1 MVFGLVGRGAPP
13 WAIRG
18 SWPAPRPHEFFFVQ
32 TAFNIAMLPRLRE
45 ENTLGENTMI
55 KLIAA
60 AGFLVAFATSAHAI
74 TPAPIPQ
81 PDGMLSQ
88 VRLGCGPFRT
98 RVAGICVAR
107 TTIRHTRRLDRRA
120 YRRGYSS
127 SSRSTVQPTVLL
139 IGGFAALSQP
149 QGANPLWMNLAPL
162 RRGFFVRACRS
173 RRMPDLATIVLVGRS
188 GGAATTRGCF
198 DHQPHEGAV
207 LREKRSQD
215 PKQST
220 A

>member
-1 MVFGLVGRGAPP
+1 LFGAGRL
-13 WAIRG
+13 
-18 SWPAPRPHEFFFVQ
+18 FVQ

-60 AGFLVAFATSAHAI
+60 AGFLVAVATSAHAI

-120 YRRGYSS
+120 YRRGY
-127 SSRSTVQPTVLL
+127 
-139 IGGFAALSQP
+139 
-149 QGANPLWMNLAPL
+149 
-162 RRGFFVRACRS
+162 
-173 RRMPDLATIVLVGRS
+173 
-188 GGAATTRGCF
+188 
-198 DHQPHEGAV
+198 
-207 LREKRSQD
+207 
-215 PKQST
+215 
-220 A
+220 